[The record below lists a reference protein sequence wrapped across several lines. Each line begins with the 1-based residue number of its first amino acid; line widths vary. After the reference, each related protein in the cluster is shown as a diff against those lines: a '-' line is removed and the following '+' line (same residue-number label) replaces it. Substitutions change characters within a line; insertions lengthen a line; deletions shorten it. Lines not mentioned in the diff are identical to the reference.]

1 MMVYN
6 ARMKTINVRLDY
18 ELYLELVKLRDKI
31 GVPVT
36 ESLRRSVREY
46 LAKQEK
52 QTSVDSQSLQVQDIS
67 KQ

>member
-1 MMVYN
+1 MVYN

-18 ELYLELVKLRDKI
+18 ALYLELVKLRDQI

-46 LAKQEK
+46 LAKQAK
-52 QTSVDSQSLQVQDIS
+52 QASVDPQSVQVQNLPE
-67 KQ
+67 

>member
-1 MMVYN
+1 MVYN

-18 ELYLELVKLRDKI
+18 ALYLELVKLRDKI

-46 LAKQEK
+46 LAKQAK
-52 QTSVDSQSLQVQDIS
+52 QASVDPQSVQVQNLPE
-67 KQ
+67 